1 MKYYR
6 KMFTN
11 EIVYEIDAE
20 NYVLNELGITITPK
34 GEDEKMT
41 EKQLENIKETVDW
54 FFSDNWIEE
63 EMEEK

>member
-1 MKYYR
+1 MKKYTR
-6 KMFTN
+6 MFTN
-11 EIVYEIDAE
+11 EVVYEVDAE

-34 GEDEKMT
+34 GENGEMT
-41 EKQLENIKETVDW
+41 EKQIKNIKETIDW

>member
-34 GEDEKMT
+34 GENGEMT
-41 EKQLENIKETVDW
+41 EKQIKNIKETIDW

>member
-20 NYVLNELGITITPK
+20 NYVLNELGITVTPK
-34 GEDEKMT
+34 GENGEMT
-41 EKQLENIKETVDW
+41 EKQLKNIKETIDW

-63 EMEEK
+63 EI

>member
-34 GEDEKMT
+34 GENGEMA
-41 EKQLENIKETVDW
+41 EKQIKNIKETIDW

>member
-34 GEDEKMT
+34 GENGEMT
-41 EKQLENIKETVDW
+41 EKQIKNIKETIDW

-63 EMEEK
+63 GI

>member
-1 MKYYR
+1 MKYYI

-34 GEDEKMT
+34 GENGEMT
-41 EKQLENIKETVDW
+41 EKQIKNIKETIDW

>member
-1 MKYYR
+1 
-6 KMFTN
+6 MFTN

-34 GEDEKMT
+34 GENGEMT
-41 EKQLENIKETVDW
+41 EKQIKNIKETIDW

>member
-11 EIVYEIDAE
+11 EIVYEVDAE
-20 NYVLNELGITITPK
+20 AYVLNELGITITPK
-34 GEDEKMT
+34 GENGEMT
-41 EKQLENIKETVDW
+41 EKQIKNIKETIDW

>member
-34 GEDEKMT
+34 GENGEMT
-41 EKQLENIKETVDW
+41 EKQIKNIKETIDW

-63 EMEEK
+63 EI